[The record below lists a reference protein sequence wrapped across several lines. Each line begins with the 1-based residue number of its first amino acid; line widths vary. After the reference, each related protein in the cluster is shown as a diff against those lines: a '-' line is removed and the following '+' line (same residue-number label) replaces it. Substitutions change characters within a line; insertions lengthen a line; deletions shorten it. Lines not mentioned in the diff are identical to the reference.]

1 MLLEFIFDNCFSYK
15 DEAYFSMEAVK
26 KTSKKNEFESFNDHR
41 ILKSSII
48 FGPNASGKSNLMKSL
63 KTFQNL
69 VLKDDKKSNPYPTY
83 ANNQECINFCITILM
98 EKIIYRYSVSYYID
112 EIVDERLEIE
122 EGKEFVTYFHRI
134 KQNYKIIPKELNLFI
149 AKTRKDSLFLNTAK
163 TFNDPHCL
171 NVFRWFR
178 NNLFF
183 ISREVPPVLNRLHR
197 LQNDDKRKSNLIDF
211 LQAADFNIVDFTV
224 NESNVIL
231 PDELK
236 QLFKSTNDFKEYQV
250 TIVHK
255 KDNGETF
262 GLQINQESDGT
273 QKMIAL
279 STILLTLSN
288 STVFIDEFDDS
299 FHLGLSKALID
310 VFNSDENSNQVILTS
325 HELDLMDSG
334 FKKEQIYFTDRKEDG
349 TTELYSVYD
358 FKSEENRRD
367 YSYIKR
373 YNKGL
378 FGAVP
383 SILVGKLK
391 EIIKGE

>member
-1 MLLEFIFDNCFSYK
+1 
-15 DEAYFSMEAVK
+15 
-26 KTSKKNEFESFNDHR
+26 
-41 ILKSSII
+41 
-48 FGPNASGKSNLMKSL
+48 
-63 KTFQNL
+63 
-69 VLKDDKKSNPYPTY
+69 
-83 ANNQECINFCITILM
+83 
-98 EKIIYRYSVSYYID
+98 
-112 EIVDERLEIE
+112 
-122 EGKEFVTYFHRI
+122 
-134 KQNYKIIPKELNLFI
+134 
-149 AKTRKDSLFLNTAK
+149 
-163 TFNDPHCL
+163 
-171 NVFRWFR
+171 
-178 NNLFF
+178 
-183 ISREVPPVLNRLHR
+183 
-197 LQNDDKRKSNLIDF
+197 
-211 LQAADFNIVDFTV
+211 
-224 NESNVIL
+224 
-231 PDELK
+231 
-236 QLFKSTNDFKEYQV
+236 
-250 TIVHK
+250 
-255 KDNGETF
+255 
-262 GLQINQESDGT
+262 
-273 QKMIAL
+273 MIAL